1 MDKKTTLLIIVLL
14 VIASFFAGS
23 TTARIKYFDKDILG
37 STATPTPNPQP
48 TIPPFQPQKSDRPEV
63 KFFVMSFCPYGNQA
77 EAGLEPVY
85 QLLKDKVSW
94 LPRYIVNDQKASCEQ
109 NCPYRVFNANAQE
122 RCEDAIAQGQI
133 EDMETCKEYFPY
145 TSAEECL
152 EKECSKLTAGKFE
165 SLHGDQEL
173 RQDVREICALSQTQL
188 SSTVN
193 AMDKWWRFVSLV
205 NANCTDKNADTCW
218 TVQAQEA
225 GLDTAQITACVQNQ
239 MKDLLE
245 KEIAESTKY
254 QAQGSPTFYIND
266 VLYNGGRSPE
276 SLKKAIC
283 DSFNNPPAEC
293 SQVLGQE
300 TAPTSGGCN

>member
-1 MDKKTTLLIIVLL
+1 MNKRAAVLIIVLL
-14 VIASFFAGS
+14 VIASFLAGS
-23 TTARIKYFDKDILG
+23 TAARIKYFDKVSSTPSPIPAVQG
-37 STATPTPNPQP
+37 NSTAPS
-48 TIPPFQPQKSDRPEV
+48 FQAKKSDKPEV

-94 LPRYIVNDQKASCEQ
+94 LPRYIVNDQKTSCEQ
-109 NCPYRVFNANAQE
+109 SCLYRVFNEDAQK

-133 EDMETCKEYFPY
+133 ENMDKCKAYFPY
-145 TSAEECL
+145 ASAEECL
-152 EKECSKLTAGKFE
+152 NKECSKLTAGKFE

-188 SSTVN
+188 LSSAN
-193 AMDKWWRFVSLV
+193 AMDKWWKFVSLV
-205 NANCTDKNADTCW
+205 NEKCNDKNADTCW
-218 TVQAQEA
+218 TAQAQEA
-225 GLDTAQITACVQNQ
+225 GLNTAQIASCTQNQ
-239 MKDLLE
+239 IKDLLE
-245 KEIAESTKY
+245 KEVAESTKY

-266 VLYNGGRSPE
+266 VLYQGGRSPE

-293 SQVLGQE
+293 NQILGQE